1 MILNRKL
8 SSGIL
13 NIIGWKVVTDFP
25 QVDKSVMVFA
35 PHTSYWD
42 AVIGKIMLCYLGLP
56 HTPLSKKELFVFPMS
71 IAMRLLGSIPVGGVK
86 GHNAIYDAV
95 NILEKSDKMHLVVCP
110 EGTRAPTNRWN
121 PGFYYMAYRANVPI
135 VVVYMDY
142 AKKEAGV
149 KGVITDLDN
158 LNNVYKQMVQM
169 YKGVTAHHPDDFE
182 LPVYRA

>member
-8 SSGIL
+8 SSGL
-13 NIIGWKVVTDFP
+13 LTIIGWKVVTDFP

-42 AVIGKIMLCYLGLP
+42 AVIGKIMLCSLGIP

-95 NILEKSDKMHLVVCP
+95 DILGKSDKMHLVVCP
-110 EGTRAPTNRWN
+110 EGMRSPTNRWN

-135 VVVYMDY
+135 VVIYMDY
-142 AKKEAGV
+142 AKKVAGV

-158 LNNVYKQMVQM
+158 LNTVYKQMAQM
-169 YKGVTAHHPDDFE
+169 YKGVTARHPDDFE
-182 LPVYRA
+182 LPAYRA